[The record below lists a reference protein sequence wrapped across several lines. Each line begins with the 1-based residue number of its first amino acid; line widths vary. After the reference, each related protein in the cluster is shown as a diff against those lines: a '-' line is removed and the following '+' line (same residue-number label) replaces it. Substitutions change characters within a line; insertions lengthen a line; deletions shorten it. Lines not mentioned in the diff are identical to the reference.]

1 MPRYL
6 FPPHVTHAYPC
17 LQDSLS
23 VTWCSDHTTQQ
34 IQDIARKEEAAD
46 ITVVPAADLDSKPYR
61 LRRCRVDLPAISSS
75 SPATSSSS
83 PTTSS
88 SPMVIT
94 ID

>member
-1 MPRYL
+1 M
-6 FPPHVTHAYPC
+6 
-17 LQDSLS
+17 
-23 VTWCSDHTTQQ
+23 
-34 IQDIARKEEAAD
+34 
-46 ITVVPAADLDSKPYR
+46 VPAADLDSKPYR

-88 SPMVIT
+88 SSYLRLRGSARPEGEAGELGGGEGGGAVVGAPPEGSSPMVIT